1 MSQGHMQPTHHACMM
16 HQYGRCTKGAELET
30 EREEETKLK
39 NCKNS
44 SLRLELSSFEAMYD
58 TSQYHS

>member
-1 MSQGHMQPTHHACMM
+1 MM

-39 NCKNS
+39 K
-44 SLRLELSSFEAMYD
+44 LQE
-58 TSQYHS
+58 